1 MATKTQMIN
10 RRNRLRIR
18 IRRLDDTIADMERT
32 GVKSASVSLGDGTKS
47 STMMY
52 NELVAQRDAACVELG
67 ELNARLAG
75 RGGFRLR
82 HVMTVRS

>member
-10 RRNRLRIR
+10 RRNRLRIQ
-18 IRRLDDTIADMERT
+18 IRRLEDTIADMERT

-52 NELVAQRDAACVELG
+52 SELVAQRDKARAELG
-67 ELNARLAG
+67 ALNARLAG
-75 RGGFRLR
+75 RGGFSVR